1 MNRQSGTPYS
11 HTIRSIITIL
21 ALALP
26 VLWPASVMGQKGR
39 ETLPKTLTDTVLA
52 LAYTHSLDKNQ
63 VEHLLAPLDR
73 AFRQDLP
80 VEPLV
85 KKIEEGLAKHVP
97 TDRIVPVLN
106 RKISTYQE
114 FGILLKTI
122 PSLPRQKTKE
132 YMVRMDMLAS
142 AGIPK
147 EELTAALA
155 GKNRPDIPLNALETK
170 AALLGVG
177 LNAASADQVVTRG
190 LNNDFFTSPAWDLAR
205 MVRAARRKGIDPARI
220 SNLTMD
226 VVDGK
231 TNIQGA
237 CRAMGINPADV
248 QQARTMQSSSQQYGQ
263 NAERSGQSSS
273 GSHQGGGSSGGS
285 GSGSGNSNGGN
296 SGSGSGGNGGSGGHS
311 GSGGSGQGKH

>member
-1 MNRQSGTPYS
+1 MNRQSGTLYN

-26 VLWPASVMGQKGR
+26 VLWPASVMGQEGR
-39 ETLPKTLTDTVLA
+39 GTLPKTVTDIVLA
-52 LAYTHSLDKNQ
+52 LAYTHSLDKSQ
-63 VEHLLAPLDR
+63 VEHLLASLDR

-80 VEPLV
+80 VEPLA

-106 RKISTYQE
+106 RKISTYQD
-114 FGILLKTI
+114 FGRLLKTI

-147 EELTAALA
+147 EEVAAALV
-155 GKNRPDIPLNALETK
+155 GKKRPDIPLNALETK
-170 AALLGVG
+170 AALLGAG
-177 LNAASADQVVTRG
+177 LNPKSAALVVTRG
-190 LNNDFFTSPAWDLAR
+190 LKNNFFTAPAWDLAR
-205 MVRAARRKGIDPARI
+205 MVRAARRRGIDPAKI
-220 SNLTMD
+220 SSLAVD

-231 TNIQGA
+231 TNIPRA
-237 CRAMGINPADV
+237 CRAMGINPADL
-248 QQARTMQSSSQQYGQ
+248 QQARTMQGSSQKYGQ
-263 NAERSGQSSS
+263 NSQRSEQTSS

-285 GSGSGNSNGGN
+285 GSGSGNGNGGN
-296 SGSGSGGNGGSGGHS
+296 SGGGSGGNNDP
-311 GSGGSGQGKH
+311 